1 MVTSSRHG
9 LSVGLFTVHEKS
21 RWPIAKRRREAG
33 KTGVGGCGFVVGRAT
48 KLVHRSPRRICYSRA
63 RICSSFF
70 VKSRSKSI
78 HIPTRSF
85 VGMTESIL
93 FGIIT
98 RCHPELV
105 SGSGF
110 WRKRGWGLR
119 VRGRK
124 EQEKPVLRL
133 MVLCSP
139 RRAVK
144 Q

>member
-1 MVTSSRHG
+1 M
-9 LSVGLFTVHEKS
+9 
-21 RWPIAKRRREAG
+21 
-33 KTGVGGCGFVVGRAT
+33 VGRAT

-110 WRKRGWGLR
+110 WRNRGWGSR
-119 VRGRK
+119 FVVGKARETG
-124 EQEKPVLRL
+124 
-133 MVLCSP
+133 
-139 RRAVK
+139 
-144 Q
+144 